1 MGTDCTRHV
10 GAVATLTKQL
20 SEADVALFVLVT
32 GDAPL
37 QGDEPPDTDRRPRQA
52 APLSLL
58 GALLSSAAAHH
69 VAQPELARF
78 VSQSVQFHAQALTD
92 DTVTA
97 TAELVGYDP
106 REHILQIQVRCEDQ
120 AGRRLADGQVVL
132 RED

>member
-1 MGTDCTRHV
+1 MGTDRRRHV
-10 GAVATLTKQL
+10 GTVATLTKQL

-37 QGDEPPDTDRRPRQA
+37 QGDEPPDPVRGPRQA

-58 GALLSSAAAHH
+58 GALLSSAAGRH
-69 VAQPELARF
+69 VAQPELAHF
-78 VSQSVQFHAQALTD
+78 VSQTVQFHAQALTD

-106 REHILQIQVRCEDQ
+106 REHVLQIQVRCEDQ
-120 AGRRLADGQVVL
+120 AGKRLADGQVVL